1 MGVDMSSYGNRTR
14 SPRLTRPTKTFRH
27 NPSLPLRGLW
37 RKPSSAAT
45 TGPGSTFPERSP
57 SKCPDTGPAEQYSL
71 SDDAAWLAQPATE
84 KQKEYIRALYGD
96 EESGPATELVIDG
109 HRISIDDLSKGKAAE
124 LM

>member
-1 MGVDMSSYGNRTR
+1 MR

-27 NPSLPLRGLW
+27 DPFLPLRELW

-45 TGPGSTFPERSP
+45 TGQGSTFPERSP
-57 SKCPDTGPAEQYSL
+57 SKCPYSGQTERFSL

-84 KQKEYIRALYGD
+84 KQKEYICALYGD
-96 EESGPATELVIDG
+96 EESGPATELLIDG
-109 HRISIDDLSKGKAAE
+109 HRIFDDLSKGKAAE